1 MNLPLAILTLASALQ
16 ARPYAPPGGTRVILL
31 TVPEGQQAGHITEPL
46 DEEEVVFYFAEPV
59 RDEALPTVL
68 SRLPSEPPSA
78 TDDATLPS
86 SSTMGE
92 DSSELVSL
100 PCPLHATL
108 RSLGRW
114 LLVLLSMVFVAALL
128 GSVGAT
134 RRPLPLAAIAVRQPA
149 RAVPLCER
157 LLVLACLWSPM
168 LMLLGLLQA
177 EREMLSSVLLCMA
190 LTGVLSSAAM
200 LASRRRLAA
209 RLRWALEAR
218 LSSVPAPGEE
228 PTMMKAEVEP
238 KRLVPPPGEE
248 GPTPWFRADLLIAA
262 SEPGRERDEPA
273 SYARVSLDGL
283 MVDDE
288 AARTLVRMAMG
299 QPGGTRLTV
308 LGCAHR
314 APADAASAQPLDRIA
329 PTQTRIGAGPS
340 GRALLV
346 AGTPAALAR
355 RLRSES
361 LLLAG
366 ALAGSLSAAILTL
379 VN

>member
-1 MNLPLAILTLASALQ
+1 MNFPLAILTVASALQ
-16 ARPYAPPGGTRVILL
+16 VTPYAEPPPGGTRVVMFTL
-31 TVPEGQQAGHITEPL
+31 PQGQPTITEPI
-46 DEEEVVFYFAEPV
+46 DDQEVVFYFAEPV
-59 RDEALPTVL
+59 RDAETI
-68 SRLPSEPPSA
+68 A
-78 TDDATLPS
+78 TAPAPLVDDADPEVV
-86 SSTMGE
+86 G
-92 DSSELVSL
+92 L

-134 RRPLPLAAIAVRQPA
+134 RRPLPLAAIAVRQPS
-149 RAVPLCER
+149 RPVPLLER

-190 LTGVLSSAAM
+190 VTGVLSSAAM

-218 LSSVPAPGEE
+218 LGSLPAAGDD
-228 PTMMKAEVEP
+228 PTMVKAEVEP
-238 KRLVPPPGEE
+238 RRLVPPPGDE

-262 SEPGRERDEPA
+262 SEPGAGRDEPA
-273 SYARVSLDGL
+273 SFARVSLDGL
-283 MVDDE
+283 IVDDE
-288 AARTLVRMAMG
+288 AARTLVKLAMG
-299 QPGGTRLTV
+299 QAGASRLTV

-314 APADAASAQPLDRIA
+314 APADAASAQPLDRHA
-329 PTQTRIGAGPS
+329 PTQARIGSGAH

-346 AGTPAALAR
+346 GGSPAALAR

-379 VN
+379 LN